1 MGLIERLLAQGPVV
15 PEPHGS
21 WHHDILGKQSFE
33 AFLRMTRSKDRRGRL
48 SFPSSFRLRRYS
60 FTVAAD
66 IYIGRPLDRNKLRP
80 LRRAAF
86 NLSICNLQSSSGRY
100 KARSGIGI
108 PSYIHRLSPDSS
120 LSPVQAHPLWQAKP
134 RGRPSP
140 VGGEALRRPP
150 GLNTPQVGDGHPL
163 PQSPAFPSQQPL
175 PCGRRSP
182 SPTLRSFSFTPSGR
196 YSHRPHQRH
205 PFDPSTC
212 NLQSAICNL

>member
-86 NLSICNLQSSSGRY
+86 NLSICNLQSAICNLQSSSGRY

-108 PSYIHRLSPDSS
+108 PSHSHRLSPHNS
-120 LSPVQAHPLWQAKP
+120 LSPVQAQPLWEASP
-134 RGRPSP
+134 CGRPSP
-140 VGGEALRRPP
+140 VGGEALRRPF
-150 GLNTPQVGDGHPL
+150 GSNTPQIGDGHPL
-163 PQSPAFPSQQPL
+163 LHSPAFPSQQPL
-175 PCGRRSP
+175 SCARP
-182 SPTLRSFSFTPSGR
+182 SPAGDQSLWEAK
-196 YSHRPHQRH
+196 
-205 PFDPSTC
+205 PFADPSK
-212 NLQSAICNL
+212 LLIHP